1 VQAIIDILH
10 VMSSSGIAWTDI
22 ARMVKEEKKA
32 GNPLANLIYKLNLDK
47 NSVTLILDANAN
59 EEEENAYA
67 NFDPVVKVD
76 VDLHISA

>member
-1 VQAIIDILH
+1 MEYSAISKNLTRAL
-10 VMSSSGIAWTDI
+10 S
-22 ARMVKEEKKA
+22 KEEKKA